1 LYVNYKACVW
11 FFGRQTALMYD
22 PKSKPTLPEAIL
34 VLSAFCSL
42 LIGVGL
48 QGASFIAEVVLRVTT
63 QPVFDG
69 KSHPEMKDSWGMS
82 EVGVILIAVSG
93 GLFVCARI
101 LRKIQVGR
109 QVGKQD

>member
-1 LYVNYKACVW
+1 
-11 FFGRQTALMYD
+11 MYD
-22 PKSKPTLPEAIL
+22 LKYKPTLPEAIL
-34 VLSAFCSL
+34 GLSAFCSL

-63 QPVFDG
+63 QPLFDG

-82 EVGVILIAVSG
+82 EVGVILIAVSV
-93 GLFVCARI
+93 GLFFCASI
-101 LRKIQVGR
+101 LRKIRVGR